1 MIAGR
6 GSRLAVRAVLAVLAL
21 LDIGTGLWAVLAPAD
36 WYTNFP
42 GLGRHW
48 VVSTGPLNEHLV
60 TDAGAGFLAIGAAL
74 LVAALWMARPAIIT
88 ALAAVLAQGVP
99 HFIFH
104 ISHPDSALGTIDVVI
119 GVWGI
124 GFECAV
130 AFALAVVVARWG
142 RSSGGRAAAAEGSRA
157 PQ

>member
-6 GSRLAVRAVLAVLAL
+6 GSRLAVRAVLALLAL

-36 WYTNFP
+36 WYANFP

-48 VVSTGPLNEHLV
+48 VVSTGPLNVHLV
-60 TDAGAGFLAIGAAL
+60 TDAGVGFLAIGAAL
-74 LVAALWMARPAIIT
+74 LVAALWMARPAILT

-104 ISHPDSALGTIDVVI
+104 VSHPDSALGAVDVVL

-130 AFALAVVVARWG
+130 ALALAVVVAWWG
-142 RSSGGRAAAAEGSRA
+142 RSAGRVAATGGSRA

>member
-1 MIAGR
+1 
-6 GSRLAVRAVLAVLAL
+6 
-21 LDIGTGLWAVLAPAD
+21 
-36 WYTNFP
+36 
-42 GLGRHW
+42 

-60 TDAGAGFLAIGAAL
+60 TDSGAGFLAIGAAL

-104 ISHPDSALGTIDVVI
+104 ISHPDSALGTIDVVV

-130 AFALAVVVARWG
+130 ALALAVMVARWG
-142 RSSGGRAAAAEGSRA
+142 RSSTGRAAATEGSRA

>member
-6 GSRLAVRAVLAVLAL
+6 GARLAVRAVLALLAL

-36 WYTNFP
+36 WYANFP

-104 ISHPDSALGTIDVVI
+104 ISHPDSALGTIDVVL

-130 AFALAVVVARWG
+130 ALALVVVVARWG
-142 RSSGGRAAAAEGSRA
+142 RSSDRRASATEGSRA

>member
-1 MIAGR
+1 VIARR
-6 GSRLAVRAVLAVLAL
+6 GSRRGVRTVLVVLAL
-21 LDIGTGLWAVLAPAD
+21 LDIGTGLWAVVAPAD
-36 WYTNFP
+36 WYANFP

-48 VVSTGPLNEHLV
+48 VASTGPLNEHLV

-74 LVAALWMARPAIIT
+74 LVAALWMARPAIMT

-104 ISHPDSALGTIDVVI
+104 ISHPDSALATVDVVV

-130 AFALAVVVARWG
+130 ALALAVVVARWG
-142 RSSGGRAAAAEGSRA
+142 RGSGSAAATEGSRA

>member
-6 GSRLAVRAVLAVLAL
+6 GSRLAVRAVLSLLAL

-36 WYTNFP
+36 WYANFP

-60 TDAGAGFLAIGAAL
+60 TDAGAGFLAVGGAL

-104 ISHPDSALGTIDVVI
+104 ISHPDSALGSIDVVL

-124 GFECAV
+124 GFECVV
-130 AFALAVVVARWG
+130 ALALAVVVAQWG
-142 RSSGGRAAAAEGSRA
+142 RSGGGRAAAAEGSRA
-157 PQ
+157 SQ

>member
-1 MIAGR
+1 
-6 GSRLAVRAVLAVLAL
+6 LAVRVVLAILAL
-21 LDIGTGLWAVLAPAD
+21 LDIGTGLWAILAPAD
-36 WYTNFP
+36 WYANFP

-99 HFIFH
+99 HFVFH
-104 ISHPDSALGTIDVVI
+104 ISHPDSALGTVDVVV

-130 AFALAVVVARWG
+130 ALVLAVVVALWG
-142 RSSGGRAAAAEGSRA
+142 RSGGRAAATEGSRA

>member
-6 GSRLAVRAVLAVLAL
+6 GSRLAVRAVLALLAL

-36 WYTNFP
+36 WYANFP

-88 ALAAVLAQGVP
+88 ALVAVLAQGVP
-99 HFIFH
+99 HFMFH
-104 ISHPDSALGTIDVVI
+104 ISHPDSALGTIDVVV

-130 AFALAVVVARWG
+130 ALALAVVVARWG
-142 RSSGGRAAAAEGSRA
+142 RSSTGRAAPTEGSRA